1 MNTTPAR
8 QNSPSPGALALGRG
22 WLFPAAVVTALL
34 ALSYLPGHGVRDGLD
49 LLASTVAALG
59 LLALS
64 VAVPRAVRGLI
75 LRDRGPLVLFGAART
90 RLDRVDRPAG
100 RRLLAI
106 AASIGVSALA
116 VWASAVLAASLPVER
131 SAHAVSL
138 IVLSVNGWLLLSNLV
153 TAPPLGGWSLLLALL
168 DAVGAPPH
176 RRLAHA
182 RRLGRIGVMA
192 MAILL
197 ATWALAIGHVMLLL
211 SATVL
216 AWYGWIATAVAEVDD
231 AVSRFLDG
239 RRVGDLLRPV
249 ATQFDAD
256 EPVSEVTAK
265 RHPNEVALVFRAAG
279 LAGAIGPRQIAGLLR
294 GAEALPCEQVMVP
307 IGELSIVPA
316 TEPATTLLPQLG
328 RHGFVVAWAGGGF
341 GYVEEHDLLQ
351 RIIIAT
357 DVRQRVADDDRRSA
371 SGGG

>member
-8 QNSPSPGALALGRG
+8 QNSPSPGALALDRG

-90 RLDRVDRPAG
+90 SLDRPDRPVG

-106 AASIGVSALA
+106 AASVAVSTLTVASSAL
-116 VWASAVLAASLPVER
+116 LAATLPGER

-138 IVLSVNGWLLLSNLV
+138 IVLSVNAWLLLSNLV
-153 TAPPLGGWSLLLALL
+153 TAPPMGGWSLLLALV
-168 DAVGAPPH
+168 DAVGTPPH
-176 RRLAHA
+176 RRMALA
-182 RRLGRIGVMA
+182 RRVGRIGVLA
-192 MAILL
+192 VAALL
-197 ATWALAIGHVMLLL
+197 AAWAVAVGHLIWLLV
-211 SATVL
+211 ATL
-216 AWYGWIATAVAEVDD
+216 WAWYGWVATAVAEADD
-231 AVSRFLDG
+231 AVIRFLDG
-239 RRVGDLLRPV
+239 RRVGGLLRPV
-249 ATQFDAD
+249 ATRFDAD
-256 EPVSEVTAK
+256 QPVSEVTAE
-265 RHPNEVALVFRAAG
+265 RGPNEVALVFSSAG
-279 LAGAIGPRQIAGLLR
+279 LAGAIGPRQLAR
-294 GAEALPCEQVMVP
+294 VVQAEAVRCKQIMVP
-307 IGELSIVPA
+307 VRELAVVPA
-316 TEPATTLLPQLG
+316 TAPAADLLPQLG

-351 RIIIAT
+351 RMIIAT
-357 DVRQRVADDDRRSA
+357 DVRRRVSEDDTRSA
-371 SGGG
+371 SGAG